1 MISCVLCDVRIKSKA
16 LAYDWD
22 QGTYHDEDHGI
33 WERDRATTSPR
44 GFHTLH
50 EQGKVIAITLCCRDI
65 ERGWTSLN
73 WENPPDLSS
82 NLWSN
87 LGPNSVHAL
96 LEETSI
102 PCLRRSCHKDMWFAL
117 SPWGSTW
124 AESSG
129 YSLKQ
134 LEAAWSGKHI
144 RSHMFTWE
152 RSDWHIPCR
161 KPTAALFTSL
171 LGGTVWHRVAPCGTV
186 WHLVFN
192 VFNLKK

>member
-134 LEAAWSGKHI
+134 LEAAWSSLKWKAHKI
-144 RSHMFTWE
+144 SHVHLRALRLAHPLQKANSSTL
-152 RSDWHIPCR
+152 HIPV
-161 KPTAALFTSL
+161 
-171 LGGTVWHRVAPCGTV
+171 GWHRVAPCGTV
-186 WHLVFN
+186 WHRVAPGLQCV
-192 VFNLKK
+192 